1 VYVSKSDLV
10 AATLREFIL
19 TGEVLPGT
27 VLRQRDLAERF
38 GVSSTP
44 VREALRSLESE
55 GLVTFDPHKG
65 STVVEAAVGGVQEK
79 YQIRA
84 ALEGLAA
91 ELAAPNGTDEDIA
104 ELVESNKE
112 LGNSNRSFAE
122 FSELNRRFHFRI
134 YEMASSPLLMSLLR
148 LLWQSIPNV
157 PRTSRPRSE
166 SYHEH
171 EELLCA
177 LTERDG
183 EAARRVTQRHILG
196 AIPYLGMSEGQ
207 HTAEHE

>member
-1 VYVSKSDLV
+1 VSKSDLV
-10 AATLREFIL
+10 AAILREFIM

-44 VREALRSLESE
+44 VREALRSLEFE
-55 GLVTFDPHKG
+55 GLVSFDPHNG
-65 STVVEAAVGGVQEK
+65 STVVEAAIGGVQEK

-91 ELAAPNGTDEDIA
+91 ELAAPNGTDEDLA

-112 LGNSNRSFAE
+112 LGNSIRSFAE

-134 YEMASSPLLMSLLR
+134 YEMAGSPLLMSLLR

-157 PRTSRPRSE
+157 SQTSRPRSE

-171 EELLCA
+171 EELLRA

-183 EAARRVTQRHILG
+183 ETARRVTQRHILG
-196 AIPYLGMSEGQ
+196 AIPHLGMPEGQ
-207 HTAEHE
+207 DAEAHE